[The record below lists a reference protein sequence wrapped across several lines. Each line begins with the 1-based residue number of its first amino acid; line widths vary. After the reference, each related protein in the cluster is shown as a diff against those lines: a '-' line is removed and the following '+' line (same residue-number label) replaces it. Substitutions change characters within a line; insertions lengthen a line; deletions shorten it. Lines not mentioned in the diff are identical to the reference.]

1 MKATITFA
9 NDWTQTLDDDLA
21 QGGELAVDYD
31 LNRLP
36 AHRDT
41 FRGAAVSD
49 VLAQVRVHPD
59 GQILVC
65 PWEIEAKRVCGRG
78 RCENRDPGSE

>member
-1 MKATITFA
+1 VKATITFA
-9 NDWTQTLDDDLA
+9 NDWTQTLDGDLA

-41 FRGAAVSD
+41 FRGAAVWD
-49 VLAQVRVHPD
+49 VLA
-59 GQILVC
+59 LAVC
-65 PWEIEAKRVCGRG
+65 
-78 RCENRDPGSE
+78 